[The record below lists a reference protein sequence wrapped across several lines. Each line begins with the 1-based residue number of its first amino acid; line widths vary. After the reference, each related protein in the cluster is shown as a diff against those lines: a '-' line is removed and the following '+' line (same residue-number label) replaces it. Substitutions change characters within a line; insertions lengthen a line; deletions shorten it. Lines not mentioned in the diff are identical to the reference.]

1 MVNFLSSLASYF
13 LLMIIIV
20 VLCTVAGFIGITIR
34 KSKNQKQV
42 KQENENKE

>member
-13 LLMIIIV
+13 LLMVIIV

-34 KSKNQKQV
+34 KLKDKEQV
-42 KQENENKE
+42 IQENENKE